1 MLLFQFLSFLYISR
15 KMPKSENL
23 AFGDQRLKIRRSF
36 YRIYQEKYGFEY
48 YCWVISRY
56 YGVKMEVIYL
66 LFTITPYF
74 RSIS

>member
-1 MLLFQFLSFLYISR
+1 MLLFQYLNFLYISC
-15 KMPKSENL
+15 KIPKRENL
-23 AFGDQRLKIRRSF
+23 AFGEQSLKMKRSF
-36 YRIYQEKYGFEY
+36 YRIYHEKYGFED

-56 YGVKMEVIYL
+56 YGDKMEVICL